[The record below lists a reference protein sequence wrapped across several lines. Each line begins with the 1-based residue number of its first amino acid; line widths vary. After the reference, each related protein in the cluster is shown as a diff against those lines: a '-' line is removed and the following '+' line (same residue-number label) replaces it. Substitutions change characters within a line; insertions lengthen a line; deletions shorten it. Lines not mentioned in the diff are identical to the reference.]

1 MSHALTPS
9 RRTFLSGAAATLA
22 AAGLVGY
29 ATAQSSVSK
38 VAELLGAERNM
49 PQLDGA
55 TEWLN
60 SAALTTAGL
69 RGKVVLVNF
78 WTYTCINWLR
88 QLPYVRAWE
97 EKYRDQGLVVIG
109 VHTPEFSFEHNIENA
124 HRAAQDMLVSYPIA
138 IDNNYAVWSAFG
150 NNYWPAL
157 YFVDAMGRI
166 RHHHFGEGA
175 YDESERVLQ
184 QLLNEA
190 GAREVGG
197 DLVTVD
203 ARGAEVAADW
213 DDLRSPESYLGLA
226 RTENF
231 ASSGGVVRGNARV
244 YTAPTQLKLNQWA
257 LTGNWT
263 FENEPVVLN
272 DGNGR
277 VVFQFHARDV
287 NLVMGPT
294 TPGKSVDYRVLVD
307 GQSAA
312 AAHGFDVDEQG
323 HGTLTY
329 QRLYQLVRQPL
340 PVTERRFEIEFL

>member
-1 MSHALTPS
+1 
-9 RRTFLSGAAATLA
+9 
-22 AAGLVGY
+22 
-29 ATAQSSVSK
+29 VSK
-38 VAELLGAERNM
+38 VAALLDAEGNM
-49 PQLDGA
+49 PPLDGA
-55 TEWLN
+55 PAWLY
-60 SAALTTAGL
+60 SPPLTTAGL

-109 VHTPEFSFEHNIENA
+109 VHTPEFSFEHNIDTVQ
-124 HRAAQDMLVSYPIA
+124 RAAQEMRVSYPIA
-138 IDNNYAVWSAFG
+138 IDNDYAVWSAFV

-157 YFVDAMGRI
+157 YFVDALGRI

-175 YDESERVLQ
+175 YEESERVLQ

-190 GAREVGG
+190 GAPDVGG

-203 ARGAEVAADW
+203 AHGAEVAADW

-226 RTENF
+226 RTEKF
-231 ASSGGVVRGNARV
+231 ASPGGAVRGTAAV
-244 YTAPTQLKLNQWA
+244 YDAPGQLKLNQWA

-263 FENEPVVLN
+263 FGNEPVVLN
-272 DGNGR
+272 DGSGR
-277 VVFQFHARDV
+277 IVFQFHARDV

-294 TPGKSVDYRVLVD
+294 TVGRSIDFRVLVD
-307 GQSAA
+307 GQSAG

-323 HGTLTY
+323 HGMLTY
-329 QRLYQLVRQPL
+329 QRLYQLIRQPP
-340 PVTERRFEIEFL
+340 PVIERRFEIEFADSGVAGYAFTFG

>member
-1 MSHALTPS
+1 MAQFGGADDRWPAGKGGARQLLDVHLHQLA
-9 RRTFLSGAAATLA
+9 AAAT
-22 AAGLVGY
+22 
-29 ATAQSSVSK
+29 
-38 VAELLGAERNM
+38 
-49 PQLDGA
+49 
-55 TEWLN
+55 
-60 SAALTTAGL
+60 
-69 RGKVVLVNF
+69 
-78 WTYTCINWLR
+78 
-88 QLPYVRAWE
+88 
-97 EKYRDQGLVVIG
+97 
-109 VHTPEFSFEHNIENA
+109 
-124 HRAAQDMLVSYPIA
+124 
-138 IDNNYAVWSAFG
+138 
-150 NNYWPAL
+150 
-157 YFVDAMGRI
+157 
-166 RHHHFGEGA
+166 
-175 YDESERVLQ
+175 
-184 QLLNEA
+184 
-190 GAREVGG
+190 
-197 DLVTVD
+197 VTVD

-213 DDLRSPESYLGLA
+213 DDLRSSESYLGLA

-340 PVTERRFEIEFL
+340 PVTERRFEIEFLDSGVAAYAFTFG